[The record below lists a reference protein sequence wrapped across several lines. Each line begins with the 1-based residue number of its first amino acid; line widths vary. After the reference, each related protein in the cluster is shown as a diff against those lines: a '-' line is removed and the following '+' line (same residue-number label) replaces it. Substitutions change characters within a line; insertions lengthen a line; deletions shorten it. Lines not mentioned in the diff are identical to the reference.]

1 MDKELLRKMALFN
14 KFNLSEAEEA
24 ALEAEFDRTL
34 AGLSPLTQADLADV
48 PIMVWAD
55 GVAPVYREDRREKT
69 VTREEILRQAPEQ
82 AENCFAVPR
91 VAD

>member
-1 MDKELLRKMALFN
+1 MDKDLLQKMALFN
-14 KFNLSEAEEA
+14 KFQLSEAEEA
-24 ALEAEFDRTL
+24 ALMAEFDRTL
-34 AGLSPLTQADLADV
+34 AYLAPLTQAELGDT

-55 GVAPVYREDRREKT
+55 GIAPVYREDRREKT
-69 VTREEILRQAPEQ
+69 VSREEILRQAPEQ

>member
-1 MDKELLRKMALFN
+1 MDKELLQKLAAFN
-14 KFNLSEAEEA
+14 KFDLSGAEEESIA
-24 ALEAEFDRTL
+24 AEFDRTL
-34 AGLSPLTQADLADV
+34 SLLEPLKQADLGDT

-55 GVAPVYREDRREKT
+55 GVAPVYRQDVRAKT
-69 VTREEILRQAPEQ
+69 VSREEILRQAPEQ

>member
-1 MDKELLRKMALFN
+1 MDKELLQKMALFN
-14 KFNLSEAEEA
+14 KFDLSGAEE
-24 ALEAEFDRTL
+24 EAISAQFDRTL
-34 AGLSPLTQADLADV
+34 AALKPLTQTKTEGV

-55 GVAPVYREDRREKT
+55 GVSPVYREDERAKT
-69 VTREEILRQAPEQ
+69 VSREEILRQAPEQ

>member
-1 MDKELLRKMALFN
+1 MDKELLHKLAQFN
-14 KFNLSEAEEA
+14 KFELSGAEEEA
-24 ALEAEFDRTL
+24 IAAEFDRTL
-34 AGLSPLTQADLADV
+34 AGLSALTRAQLEDT

-55 GVAPVYREDRREKT
+55 GVVPVYRDDVRAKT
-69 VTREEILRQAPEQ
+69 VSREEILRQAPEQ

>member
-1 MDKELLRKMALFN
+1 MDKELLQKIALFN
-14 KFNLSEAEEA
+14 KFDLSGEETDA
-24 ALEAEFDRTL
+24 IAAEFDRTL
-34 AGLSPLTQADLADV
+34 AALKPLTQTKTDDV

-55 GVAPVYREDRREKT
+55 GIAPVYREDERAKT
-69 VTREEILRQAPEQ
+69 VSREEILRQAPEQ

>member
-1 MDKELLRKMALFN
+1 MDKELLQKMALFN
-14 KFNLSEAEEA
+14 KFDLSGAEEEA
-24 ALEAEFDRTL
+24 ISAEFDRTL
-34 AGLSPLTQADLADV
+34 KLLEPLKKAALGDT

-55 GVAPVYREDRREKT
+55 GVAPVYREDERAKT
-69 VTREEILRQAPEQ
+69 VSREEILRQAPEQ

>member
-1 MDKELLRKMALFN
+1 MDKELLQKLAQFN
-14 KFNLSEAEEA
+14 KFELSGAESELIA
-24 ALEAEFDRTL
+24 AEFDRTL
-34 AGLSPLTQADLADV
+34 TLLEPLKNADLGDA

-55 GVAPVYREDRREKT
+55 GVIPVYREDRRAKT
-69 VTREEILRQAPEQ
+69 VSREDILSQAPSQ

>member
-1 MDKELLRKMALFN
+1 MDKELLQKLALFN
-14 KFNLSEAEEA
+14 KFELSGAEEER
-24 ALEAEFDRTL
+24 LLAEFDRTL
-34 AGLSPLTQADLADV
+34 KRLEPLTRTKLDDT

-55 GVAPVYREDRREKT
+55 GVAPVYREDVRAKT
-69 VTREEILRQAPEQ
+69 VSREEILRQAPEQ

>member
-1 MDKELLRKMALFN
+1 MDKELLQKLALFN
-14 KFNLSEAEEA
+14 KFVLSGAEEEQ
-24 ALEAEFDRTL
+24 LLAEFDRSLKRL
-34 AGLSPLTQADLADV
+34 APLTRTDLKDV

-55 GVAPVYREDRREKT
+55 GVAPVYREDRRKKT
-69 VTREEILRQAPEQ
+69 VSREEILRQAPEQ

>member
-1 MDKELLRKMALFN
+1 MDKELLQKLALFN
-14 KFNLSEAEEA
+14 KFVLSGAEEEQ
-24 ALEAEFDRTL
+24 LLAEFDRSLKRL
-34 AGLSPLTQADLADV
+34 APLTRTDLKDV

-69 VTREEILRQAPEQ
+69 VSREEILRQAPEQ

>member
-1 MDKELLRKMALFN
+1 MDKELLQKLALFN
-14 KFNLSEAEEA
+14 KFELSGAEEEA
-24 ALEAEFDRTL
+24 INAEFDRVL
-34 AGLSPLTQADLADV
+34 AELAPLKEADLKDT

-55 GVAPVYREDRREKT
+55 GIVPVYREDRREKT
-69 VTREEILRQAPEQ
+69 VTREELLRQAPEQ

>member
-1 MDKELLRKMALFN
+1 MDKELLQKLALFN
-14 KFNLSEAEEA
+14 KFVLSGAEEEQ
-24 ALEAEFDRTL
+24 LLAEFDRSLKRL
-34 AGLSPLTQADLADV
+34 APLTRTDLKDV

-69 VTREEILRQAPEQ
+69 VSREEILRQAPEQ
-82 AENCFAVPR
+82 AETCFAVPR

>member
-1 MDKELLRKMALFN
+1 MDKELLQKLALFN
-14 KFNLSEAEEA
+14 KFDLSGAEEE
-24 ALEAEFDRTL
+24 ALAAEFDRTL
-34 AGLSPLTQADLADV
+34 RRLAPLTQASLGDT

-55 GVAPVYREDRREKT
+55 GVAPVYREDRREQT
-69 VTREEILRQAPEQ
+69 VSREEILRQAPEQ

>member
-1 MDKELLRKMALFN
+1 MDKELLQKIALFN
-14 KFNLSEAEEA
+14 KFDLSGEEMEAIA
-24 ALEAEFDRTL
+24 AEFDRTL
-34 AGLSPLTQADLADV
+34 TALKPLTQTKTEGV

-55 GVAPVYREDRREKT
+55 GIAPVYREDERMKT
-69 VTREEILRQAPEQ
+69 VSREEILRQAPEQ

>member
-1 MDKELLRKMALFN
+1 MEKELLDKLARFN
-14 KFNLSEAEEA
+14 KFDLTAEEERQ
-24 ALEAEFDRTL
+24 ALADFDRTL
-34 AGLSPLTQADLADV
+34 ARLLPLTQAPLGDT

-55 GVAPVYREDRREKT
+55 GVEPVYREDDRAQT
-69 VTREEILRQAPEQ
+69 VSREEILRQAPEQ

>member
-1 MDKELLRKMALFN
+1 MKKA
-14 KFNLSEAEEA
+14 S
-24 ALEAEFDRTL
+24 
-34 AGLSPLTQADLADV
+34 LTDT

-55 GVAPVYREDRREKT
+55 GVSPVYREDERAKT
-69 VTREEILRQAPEQ
+69 VSREEILRQAPEQ

>member
-1 MDKELLRKMALFN
+1 MDKELLQKLALFN
-14 KFNLSEAEEA
+14 KFVLSGTEEEQ
-24 ALEAEFDRTL
+24 LLAEFDRSLKRL
-34 AGLSPLTQADLADV
+34 APLTRTDLKDV

-69 VTREEILRQAPEQ
+69 VSREEILRQAPEQ